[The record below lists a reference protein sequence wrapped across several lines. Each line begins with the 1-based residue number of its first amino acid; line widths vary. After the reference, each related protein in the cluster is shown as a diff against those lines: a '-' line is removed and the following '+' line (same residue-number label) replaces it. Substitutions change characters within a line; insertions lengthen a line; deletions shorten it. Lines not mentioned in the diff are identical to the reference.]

1 MDAIIG
7 MEGRG
12 PTNGK
17 LRIINKVISSDNG
30 ISLDSVMA
38 AMMGLKTDT
47 IELLQI
53 AKERNLGEI
62 DISNIIIDGELEVIS
77 GFKTPNNGFLQR
89 IRKKVVPHIFSFA
102 TVKPIVN
109 HNKCKICKKCIEVCP
124 VYAMNL
130 TNKFPEANRKKCISC
145 FCCDEHCPYGA
156 IILPSWQQDFYNRLR
171 GK

>member
-1 MDAIIG
+1 G
-7 MEGRG
+7 MEGAG

-17 LRIINKVISSDNG
+17 IRIINKIISSDNG

-38 AMMGLKTDT
+38 FMMGLKTDT

-62 DISNIIIDGELEVIS
+62 DISNIIIDGELKVIS
-77 GFKTPNNGFLQR
+77 GFKTPNNGLL
-89 IRKKVVPHIFSFA
+89 KKAIKAVVPHIFNFA
-102 TVKPIVN
+102 SVKPMVN
-109 HNKCKICKKCIEVCP
+109 PNKCKICKKCIKVCP
-124 VYAMNL
+124 TSAMNL
-130 TNKFPEANRKKCISC
+130 TNKFPEADRKKCISC

-156 IILPSWQQDFYNRLR
+156 IILPSWQQDILNRLK